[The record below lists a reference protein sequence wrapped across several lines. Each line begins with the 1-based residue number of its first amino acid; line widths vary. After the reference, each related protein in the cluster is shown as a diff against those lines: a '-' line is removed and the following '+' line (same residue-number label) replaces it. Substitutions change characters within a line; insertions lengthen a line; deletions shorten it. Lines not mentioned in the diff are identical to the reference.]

1 MKIAFINRA
10 TAFTSPG
17 GDTRQMT
24 ETAAALRDIGVEV
37 DILRADEVI
46 DYQSYDLL
54 HVFNIIRPAD
64 ILYHV
69 RRSGRPYVVTLNFVE
84 YGRVPDEGRSRW
96 NAALTRL
103 LSESASEYVK
113 TLARAWRNGERI
125 VSREYLYWGQAR
137 SIACVAR
144 QARML
149 LPNSESEYARFTAK
163 FPATSA
169 YRVVPNGIRADLG
182 ARPHPRT
189 DPYRGAVLCMGRIE
203 GLKNQLNLIR
213 ALNHTPYQL
222 FIHGKPSPNH
232 RAYFDR
238 CRREA
243 APNVHIGG
251 WLDDEALYSAY
262 ASAKVHVLPSYFE
275 TTGLSSLE
283 AAALGC
289 NVVVSPNGDTR
300 EYFQDDAWYCDP
312 DSPASI
318 RAAVDAAYQAPPNP
332 RLAARIFDRYTWS
345 RAAVETRA
353 AYEAVLRQESSCS
366 R

>member
-1 MKIAFINRA
+1 MKIAFITRA
-10 TAFTSPG
+10 TVFSSPG
-17 GDTRQMT
+17 GDTRQML
-24 ETAAALRDIGVEV
+24 ETAAALRILGVEV
-37 DILRADEVI
+37 DILLADQVI
-46 DYQSYDLL
+46 DYRPYDLL

-64 ILYHV
+64 IILHV
-69 RRSGRPYVVTLNFVE
+69 RRSERPYVVTLNFVE
-84 YGRVPDEGRSRW
+84 YGGVPAEGRSRCST
-96 NAALTRL
+96 ALTRL

-125 VSREYLYWGQAR
+125 VSRDYLRWGQAR
-137 SIACVAR
+137 SIAYVAR

-163 FPATSA
+163 YSATPA

-182 ARPHPRT
+182 TRTYPQT
-189 DPYRGAVLCMGRIE
+189 DPYRRAVLCMGRIE
-203 GLKNQLNLIR
+203 GRKNQLNLIR

-222 FIHGKPSPNH
+222 FIHGTPSPNH
-232 RAYFDR
+232 GAYFDR

-283 AAALGC
+283 AAVLGC
-289 NVVVSPNGDTR
+289 NLVVSPNGDTR

-312 DSPASI
+312 DSPTSI

-332 RLAARIFDRYTWS
+332 RLAARILDRYTWS

-353 AYEAVLRQESSCS
+353 AYETVLQQESSCS